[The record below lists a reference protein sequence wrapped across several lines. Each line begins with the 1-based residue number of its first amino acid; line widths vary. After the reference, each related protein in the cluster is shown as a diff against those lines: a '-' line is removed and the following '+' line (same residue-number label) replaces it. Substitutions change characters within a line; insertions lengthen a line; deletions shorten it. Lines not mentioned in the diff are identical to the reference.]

1 MIKKFNPAYLRKLC
15 KTDCSVVM
23 YQEGLS
29 EEGEP
34 LKSLDFKSKCRFV
47 EKTSIV
53 IDQDGKKVELVGLAV
68 FVGDIAPGVK
78 LISGGEVTINN
89 VKYHIFAARR
99 PRNPNGSVY
108 HTTLELM

>member
-1 MIKKFNPAYLRKLC
+1 MIKKFNSAHLKRLC

-34 LKSLDFKSKCRFV
+34 LKSLNFNGKCRFV

-53 IDQDGKKVELVGLAV
+53 IDQDGKKVELVRA
-68 FVGDIAPGVK
+68 GV
-78 LISGGEVTINN
+78 ICW
-89 VKYHIFAARR
+89 
-99 PRNPNGSVY
+99 
-108 HTTLELM
+108 